1 MFVLLVTALTVASKV
16 ANWCHVM
23 SVNVVVMVASL
34 FHWLLLIVNVHQVEQ
49 WTNDLTL
56 IKTDLN
62 ASP

>member
-34 FHWLLLIVNVHQVEQ
+34 LA
-49 WTNDLTL
+49 TC
-56 IKTDLN
+56 KC
-62 ASP
+62 SPSGTVDK

>member
-34 FHWLLLIVNVHQVEQ
+34 LATFCNC
-49 WTNDLTL
+49 
-56 IKTDLN
+56 KC
-62 ASP
+62 SPSGTVDK